1 MFSCTTID
9 SAISS
14 ARREAN
20 ECESDQHIVAI
31 GDRFQVVDEFDLT
44 EWQESRVVE
53 TVHFDDPV

>member
-9 SAISS
+9 SAISG
-14 ARREAN
+14 EAN

-53 TVHFDDPV
+53 TVYFDDPV

>member
-9 SAISS
+9 SAISG
-14 ARREAN
+14 EAN
-20 ECESDQHIVAI
+20 GCESDQHIVAI

-53 TVHFDDPV
+53 TVYFADPV